1 VLLDSA
7 TPRRILILSAD
18 MGEGHNA
25 TGRALR
31 AAAGRLWPDASTH
44 WLDTL
49 DVMGR
54 GVGPVFRRIYVTNVE
69 KTPWLY
75 EFFYDSVW
83 RYRWFAR
90 ASKRFVGEWAGR
102 RLAARI
108 DQIQPDLILSTY
120 PLGTAG
126 LDWLRRHR
134 GLETPIGAWVSDFA
148 PHPFWVYQ
156 GIDLNLV
163 MHEVAVPVAARS
175 APGATVAISAPTA
188 DEVFHPGDRGAA
200 RTELDLPHDKFISL
214 VACGSLGFGRSEDTV
229 KELLEGTPDGVVVV
243 VCGRNDR
250 LQARIRSAVGDDP
263 RVRVLG
269 WTDRMAALMVAAD
282 VVVTNAGGATSL
294 EALAV
299 GRPVLMHRP
308 IAAHGRANA
317 QLMADAGI
325 AVVCRREGELA
336 EAVRDLPRLAQMERL
351 ALKQADERL
360 VEEGLLALN
369 SARPE
374 RLGRVLSA
382 EDALFVHIASP
393 RVPQHVGAILEM
405 SGEVDVADVAGM
417 LDGMHG
423 VRGHVDPGSWW
434 RRPRWQQ
441 DESLDTKTLVS
452 EVDGMP
458 LRHAVDTFYAEPLPV
473 GATAAAL
480 IVHGSS
486 PAVLFKLDHALG
498 DGVAVLR
505 GLLTGTD
512 GKGRAWANP
521 VGHQVS
527 HKLPRLR
534 FSGLKA
540 LARAGSVP
548 RGPKFGA
555 TRRFGLAKLP
565 GAEVRATARALGAT
579 PTELLLAMFALA
591 YQGDQLR
598 VMVPWSLRGT
608 DTLRAA
614 GNWTGAVSVDLPVQ
628 ETDPLRCLKLVQDAL
643 RSGVESGAPEAA
655 NFVVRLI
662 GLLPAPAHRLLARL
676 VYQSR
681 WFGAIASV
689 IPGPR
694 WKVSLGGAVI
704 EAAYAVLP
712 LAEGVPVA
720 WGALTWGRY
729 VTVCV
734 TGGGAADGA
743 PLAARMA
750 DALRDFSGRTP

>member
-1 VLLDSA
+1 MLESA

-54 GVGPVFRRIYVTNVE
+54 GVGPVFRRIYVANVE
-69 KTPWLY
+69 RTPWLY

-102 RLAARI
+102 RLAARV
-108 DQIQPDLILSTY
+108 DRIQPDLILSTY

-134 GLETPIGAWVSDFA
+134 GLEAPIGAWVSDFA

-188 DEVFHPGDRGAA
+188 DEVFRPGDRAAA
-200 RTELDLPHDKFISL
+200 RAELDLPQDKFVSL

-229 KELLEGTPDGVVVV
+229 KELLVGTPDGIVVV
-243 VCGRNDR
+243 VCGRNER
-250 LQARIRSAVGDDP
+250 LRARIRAAIGDDV
-263 RVRVLG
+263 RVRILG
-269 WTDRMAALMVAAD
+269 WTDQMATLMVAAD

-325 AVVCRREGELA
+325 AVVCRRDGELA
-336 EAVRDLPRLAQMERL
+336 AAVRDQPRLAQMERL

-360 VEEGLLALN
+360 VEEGLLALQ

-382 EDALFVHIASP
+382 EDSLFVHIASP
-393 RVPQHVGAILEM
+393 RVPQHVGTIMEM
-405 SGEVDVADVAGM
+405 SGEVSVEDVAGM
-417 LDGMHG
+417 LDAMHG
-423 VRGHVDPGSWW
+423 VRGHVDPGSWL
-434 RRPRWQQ
+434 RRPRWLQ
-441 DESLDTKTLVS
+441 DETVDTKALVS
-452 EVDGMP
+452 EVDGVS
-458 LRHAVDTFYAEPLPV
+458 LQEAVDSFYAKPLPAR
-473 GATAAAL
+473 ATAEAL
-480 IVHGSS
+480 IVHGAS
-486 PAVLFKLDHALG
+486 PAVLIKLHHALG

-505 GLLTGTD
+505 GLLTGTS
-512 GKGRAWANP
+512 GKGKAWGSP

-534 FSGLKA
+534 LKGLLA

-548 RGPKFGA
+548 RGSKFGA
-555 TRRFGLAKLP
+555 SRRFGLVKLP
-565 GAEVRATARALGAT
+565 GVEVRATARALGAT

-591 YQGDQLR
+591 HQGDQLR

-628 ETDPLRCLKLVQDAL
+628 ETDPLRCLELVRDAL
-643 RSGVESGAPEAA
+643 RAGVASGAPEAA
-655 NFVVRLI
+655 NWVVRLI

-694 WKVSLGGAVI
+694 WKVLVGDAEI

-712 LAEGVPVA
+712 LAEGVPIA
-720 WGALTWGRY
+720 WGALTWGRH

-734 TGGGAADGA
+734 TGGGAVDGA
-743 PLAARMA
+743 ALGDRMV
-750 DALRDFSGRTP
+750 DALREFSGGTP